1 MLCDTMT
8 SYKCEGEVMKRA
20 PAAIITLIS
29 ISVFVLLSSCA
40 TLGGPVSYLQDP
52 EEIYIME
59 AGILRN
65 EMEFADGTDMEL
77 SYEFDEPEYKVL
89 IEKYGID
96 RIAGE
101 GTEFQRALRLMSEFA
116 PRLRH
121 ASNYDNHITMEALPL
136 LEYCLDKPGNGINCR
151 SKAQIFTEMCLALG
165 IHARKVWIMP
175 NSPYDSECHV
185 VNEIW
190 DSSLDKWVMLDITNN
205 EYWIDENGT
214 PLSVLEIRDK
224 GALMEFCTPV
234 YAWES
239 TSNPQLL
246 KRVHMADFIYIM
258 KNMAYMEYLD
268 GNGVGE
274 LGGIWLLFPGN
285 LKTEY
290 QKIITREAVEMS
302 PLKDISD

>member
-1 MLCDTMT
+1 
-8 SYKCEGEVMKRA
+8 MKRA

-65 EMEFADGTDMEL
+65 EMEFADGTDMQL

-101 GTEFQRALRLMSEFA
+101 GTEFERALRLMNEFA

-121 ASNYDNHITMEALPL
+121 ASNYYNHIAIEALPL
-136 LEYCLDKPGNGINCR
+136 LEYCLDRPGNGINCR
-151 SKAQIFTEMCLALG
+151 NKAQILNEMCLALG
-165 IHARKVWIMP
+165 IYARKVWIMP

-190 DSSLDKWVMLDITNN
+190 DTSLNKWIMLDITNN
-205 EYWIDENGT
+205 
-214 PLSVLEIRDK
+214 
-224 GALMEFCTPV
+224 
-234 YAWES
+234 
-239 TSNPQLL
+239 
-246 KRVHMADFIYIM
+246 
-258 KNMAYMEYLD
+258 
-268 GNGVGE
+268 
-274 LGGIWLLFPGN
+274 
-285 LKTEY
+285 
-290 QKIITREAVEMS
+290 
-302 PLKDISD
+302 

>member
-8 SYKCEGEVMKRA
+8 SFKCEGEVMKRA

-165 IHARKVWIMP
+165 IHARKVFGQLGSFAASRL
-175 NSPYDSECHV
+175 SPQGRVKLQHV
-185 VNEIW
+185 RLCVKHRSYNE
-190 DSSLDKWVMLDITNN
+190 
-205 EYWIDENGT
+205 EQ
-214 PLSVLEIRDK
+214 LSVPRFLAAQ
-224 GALMEFCTPV
+224 G
-234 YAWES
+234 
-239 TSNPQLL
+239 
-246 KRVHMADFIYIM
+246 
-258 KNMAYMEYLD
+258 
-268 GNGVGE
+268 
-274 LGGIWLLFPGN
+274 
-285 LKTEY
+285 
-290 QKIITREAVEMS
+290 
-302 PLKDISD
+302 PLHPYR